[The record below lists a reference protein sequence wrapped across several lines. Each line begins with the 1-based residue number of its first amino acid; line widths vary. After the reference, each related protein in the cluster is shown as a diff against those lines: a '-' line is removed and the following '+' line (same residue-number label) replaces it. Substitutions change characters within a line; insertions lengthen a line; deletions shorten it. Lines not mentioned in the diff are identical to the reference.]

1 VEAEKSKARRVVPAV
16 TACDDPA
23 DGSVTTGAQ
32 APDLRRRLDAEQ
44 RE

>member
-1 VEAEKSKARRVVPAV
+1 LAQIERVVPAV

-23 DGSVTTGAQ
+23 DRSVTTGAQ
-32 APDLRRRLDAEQ
+32 GPDLRRRPDAEQ